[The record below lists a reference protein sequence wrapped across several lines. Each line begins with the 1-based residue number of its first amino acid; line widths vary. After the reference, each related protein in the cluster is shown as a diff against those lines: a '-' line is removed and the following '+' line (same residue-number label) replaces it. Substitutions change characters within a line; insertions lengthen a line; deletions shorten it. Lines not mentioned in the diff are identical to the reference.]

1 MSEQAIRELTASIIL
16 GIYRNHVDKYNTLD
30 DFMKDYSEIL
40 KMITPRLEIEP
51 IKPMTAEEFFK
62 VRGDKE

>member
-30 DFMKDYSEIL
+30 DLMKDYSEIL
-40 KMITPRLEIEP
+40 KMITPILEIEP
-51 IKPMTAEEFFK
+51 IKGITAEDIL
-62 VRGDKE
+62 RGRK